1 MDDSMHLEKFNHNHS
16 LDLQVNASKL
26 SNLKTQDLDHVLIL
40 DLEGKVEILEF
51 PVVMIDTRTM
61 EFIDSFHRYQF
72 IFMPFSCLIKCPF
85 LFFSFFPIFVHHGV
99 FSWLQ
104 LIFLR
109 NILKFLCTMPY
120 QNFYLTS
127 ECFISYPFFPQNYYV
142 YNKITNFTVL
152 VDFSL
157 SINFAED
164 LQSRLVF

>member
-72 IFMPFSCLIKCPF
+72 IFMSFSCLIKCPF
-85 LFFSFFPIFVHHGV
+85 LFFFSHFCASWRFLMVAADLSQEYFEIFMYHAL
-99 FSWLQ
+99 S
-104 LIFLR
+104 
-109 NILKFLCTMPY
+109 KFLSH
-120 QNFYLTS
+120 F
-127 ECFISYPFFPQNYYV
+127 
-142 YNKITNFTVL
+142 
-152 VDFSL
+152 
-157 SINFAED
+157 
-164 LQSRLVF
+164 